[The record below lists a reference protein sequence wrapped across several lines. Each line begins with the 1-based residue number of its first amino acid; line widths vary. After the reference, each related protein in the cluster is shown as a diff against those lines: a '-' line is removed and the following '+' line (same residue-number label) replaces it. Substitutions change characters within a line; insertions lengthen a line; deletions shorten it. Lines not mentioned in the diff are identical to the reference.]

1 MTDILRPLQGLF
13 DADLAQTLASAAQP
27 VNAPAGTQLFSPGSP
42 CRRFL
47 LLLDGVVRVQV
58 LSRNGREIVLYR
70 IYPGDSC
77 VVTASC
83 LLGSIAYP
91 ATGIAETPIHGAILP
106 TPVFER
112 LLAESPA
119 FRRFVFS
126 AYAARLTD
134 LVARIE
140 EVALER
146 IDARLARLL
155 LRLALPT
162 TNIVERTHQDLAADL
177 GSAREVVSRQLK
189 TFEQSGWVELQR
201 GCIRLLDRRAFEI
214 LIAD

>member
-1 MTDILRPLQGLF
+1 MIHTLQNLF
-13 DADLAQTLASAAQP
+13 DAELAQTLASAAQP
-27 VNAPAGTQLFSPGSP
+27 VSAPAGTQLFAPGLP
-42 CRRFL
+42 CRQFL
-47 LLLDGVVRVQV
+47 LLLDGVVRVQA
-58 LSRNGREIVLYR
+58 LSKNGREIVLYR

-91 ATGIAETPIHGAILP
+91 ATGIAETPIQGAMLP
-106 TPVFER
+106 NSVFER
-112 LLAESPA
+112 LLAESSA

-126 AYAARLTD
+126 TYAARLTD
-134 LVARIE
+134 LVARVE

-146 IDARLARLL
+146 IDVRLARLL
-155 LRLALPT
+155 LRLAPPT
-162 TNIVERTHQDLAADL
+162 TSIVERTHQDLAADL

-201 GCIRLLDRRAFEI
+201 GYVHLLNRHALET

>member
-1 MTDILRPLQGLF
+1 MIHSLQDLF
-13 DADLAQTLASAAQP
+13 DAELAQTLASAAQP
-27 VNAPAGTQLFSPGSP
+27 VSAPAGTQLFSPGSP
-42 CRRFL
+42 CRQFL
-47 LLLDGVVRVQV
+47 LLLDGVVRVQA

-70 IYPGDSC
+70 IRPGDSC

-83 LLGSIAYP
+83 LLGSTAYP
-91 ATGIAETPIHGAILP
+91 ATGIAETPIQGVALP
-106 TPVFER
+106 TPAFER
-112 LLAESPA
+112 LLAESSA

-146 IDARLARLL
+146 IDVRLSRLL
-155 LRLALPT
+155 LQLASPA
-162 TNIVERTHQDLAADL
+162 TNAVERTHQDLAADL

-189 TFEQSGWVELQR
+189 SFEQSGWVELQR
-201 GCIRLLDRRAFEI
+201 GYVHLLDRHALET
-214 LIAD
+214 LIAN

>member
-1 MTDILRPLQGLF
+1 MIQALLGIF
-13 DADLAQTLASAAQP
+13 DDELAQTLASAAQP
-27 VNAPAGTQLFSPGSP
+27 VSAPAGTQLFAPGAP
-42 CRRFL
+42 CRQFL
-47 LLLDGVVRVQV
+47 LLLDGVVRVQA
-58 LSRNGREIVLYR
+58 LAKNGREIVLYR
-70 IYPGDSC
+70 IHPGDSC

-83 LLGSIAYP
+83 LLGSMAYP
-91 ATGIAETPIHGAILP
+91 ATGIAETPIQGAILP

-119 FRRFVFS
+119 FRSFVFS

-146 IDARLARLL
+146 IDIRLARLL
-155 LRLALPT
+155 LRLSPPM
-162 TNIVERTHQDLAADL
+162 TNTVERTHQDLATDL

-201 GCIRLLDRRAFEI
+201 GHIRLLDRHALET
-214 LIAD
+214 LSAD

>member
-1 MTDILRPLQGLF
+1 MLHALQGIF
-13 DADLAQTLASAAQP
+13 EAELAQTLADAVQP
-27 VNAPAGTQLFSPGSP
+27 VSAPAGTQLFAPGTP
-42 CRRFL
+42 CRQFL
-47 LLLDGVVRVQV
+47 LLLDGVVRVQA

-83 LLGSIAYP
+83 LLGSVAYP
-91 ATGIAETPIHGAILP
+91 ATGIAETSIQGAALP

-112 LLAESPA
+112 LLAESLA
-119 FRRFVFS
+119 FRNFVFS
-126 AYAARLTD
+126 TYAARLTD

-146 IDARLARLL
+146 IDIRLARLL
-155 LRLALPT
+155 LRLAAPAT
-162 TNIVERTHQDLAADL
+162 HTVERTHQDLAADL

-201 GCIRLLDRRAFEI
+201 GHIHLLDRHALET
-214 LIAD
+214 LAL

>member
-1 MTDILRPLQGLF
+1 MIHALQSLF
-13 DADLAQTLASAAQP
+13 DAELAQTLADAAQP
-27 VNAPAGTQLFSPGSP
+27 VSAPAGTQLFAPGSP
-42 CRRFL
+42 CRQFL
-47 LLLDGVVRVQV
+47 LLLDGVVRVQA

-91 ATGIAETPIHGAILP
+91 AAGITETPIQGAMLP

-119 FRRFVFS
+119 FRSFVFS

-134 LVARIE
+134 LVVRIE

-146 IDARLARLL
+146 IDVRLARLL
-155 LRLALPT
+155 LRLASSM
-162 TNIVERTHQDLAADL
+162 TNAVERTHQDLAADL

-201 GCIRLLDRRAFEI
+201 GHIHLLDRSALEA
-214 LIAD
+214 LSTD

>member
-1 MTDILRPLQGLF
+1 MIHSLQNLF
-13 DADLAQTLASAAQP
+13 DSELAQTLADAAQP
-27 VNAPAGTQLFSPGSP
+27 VSAPAGTQLFAPGSP
-42 CRRFL
+42 CRQFL
-47 LLLDGVVRVQV
+47 LLLDGVVRVQA

-83 LLGSIAYP
+83 LLGSTAYP
-91 ATGIAETPIHGAILP
+91 ATGIAETPIQGLVLP
-106 TPVFER
+106 TPAFER
-112 LLAESPA
+112 FLAESPA
-119 FRRFVFS
+119 FRSFVFS

-146 IDARLARLL
+146 IDVRLARLL
-155 LRLALPT
+155 LRLASPT
-162 TNIVERTHQDLAADL
+162 TNTVERTHQDLAADL

-189 TFEQSGWVELQR
+189 AFEQSGWVELQR
-201 GCIRLLDRRAFEI
+201 GYVHLLDRDALES
-214 LIAD
+214 LTL

>member
-1 MTDILRPLQGLF
+1 MIRTLQDLF
-13 DADLAQTLASAAQP
+13 DAELAQTLADAAQP
-27 VNAPAGTQLFSPGSP
+27 VSAPAGTQLFAPGSP
-42 CRRFL
+42 CRQFL
-47 LLLDGVVRVQV
+47 LLLEGVVRVQA

-83 LLGSIAYP
+83 LLGSTAYP
-91 ATGIAETPIHGAILP
+91 ATGIAEAPIQGVMLP

-119 FRRFVFS
+119 FRSFVFS

-146 IDARLARLL
+146 IDIRLARLL
-155 LRLALPT
+155 LRLAPPM
-162 TNIVERTHQDLAADL
+162 TNTVERTHQDLAADL
-177 GSAREVVSRQLK
+177 GSAREVVSRHLK

-201 GCIRLLDRRAFEI
+201 GHIHLLDRHALEV
-214 LIAD
+214 LSAD

>member
-1 MTDILRPLQGLF
+1 MH
-13 DADLAQTLASAAQP
+13 SK
-27 VNAPAGTQLFSPGSP
+27 VS
-42 CRRFL
+42 L
-47 LLLDGVVRVQV
+47 LEGVVRVQA

-70 IYPGDSC
+70 VYPGDSC

-91 ATGIAETPIHGAILP
+91 ATGIAETPIQGAMPETL
-106 TPVFER
+106 TFER
-112 LLAESPA
+112 LLSESPA
-119 FRRFVFS
+119 FRNFVFNG
-126 AYAARLTD
+126 YVVRLTD
-134 LVARIE
+134 LMARIE

-155 LRLALPT
+155 LRLASPT
-162 TNIVERTHQDLAADL
+162 TNTVERTHQDLAADL

-201 GCIRLLDRRAFEI
+201 GYIHLRNRRALET
-214 LIAD
+214 LVED

>member
-1 MTDILRPLQGLF
+1 MIQTLQAIF
-13 DADLAQTLASAAQP
+13 DTELAQTLASAAQP
-27 VNAPAGTQLFSPGSP
+27 VSVPAGTQLFAPGAP
-42 CRRFL
+42 CRQFL
-47 LLLDGVVRVQV
+47 LLLDGVVRVQA
-58 LSRNGREIVLYR
+58 LAKNGREIVLYR

-91 ATGIAETPIHGAILP
+91 ATGIAETPIQGAILP
-106 TPVFER
+106 TPVFNR

-119 FRRFVFS
+119 FRSFVFS

-146 IDARLARLL
+146 IDIRLARLL
-155 LRLALPT
+155 LRLAPPM
-162 TNIVERTHQDLAADL
+162 TNMIERTHQDLAADL

-189 TFEQSGWVELQR
+189 TFEQSGWVKLQR
-201 GCIRLLDRRAFEI
+201 GHVHLLDRHALET

>member
-1 MTDILRPLQGLF
+1 MIHALQDLF
-13 DADLAQTLASAAQP
+13 DAELAQALADAAQP
-27 VNAPAGTQLFSPGSP
+27 VSAPAGTQLFAPGSP
-42 CRRFL
+42 CRQFL
-47 LLLDGVVRVQV
+47 LLLDGVVRVQA
-58 LSRNGREIVLYR
+58 LSKNGREIVLYR
-70 IYPGDSC
+70 IRPGESC

-91 ATGIAETPIHGAILP
+91 ATGIAETPIQGAILP

-119 FRRFVFS
+119 FRSFVFS

-140 EVALER
+140 EIALER
-146 IDARLARLL
+146 IDIRLARLL
-155 LRLALPT
+155 LQLASPM
-162 TNIVERTHQDLAADL
+162 TNTVERTHQDLATDL

-201 GCIRLLDRRAFEI
+201 RHVHLLDRRALEA
-214 LIAD
+214 LGAD